1 MKQRILAA
9 VTALS
14 TVIFSLTAREY
25 CKSEH
30 MIAMRD
36 GTRLYTA
43 VYRPSDMAEDEKSP
57 ILYMRTPYGCRPYG
71 TEMSGFLNDSIYRPY
86 ADAGYIFVFQDVR
99 GRWMSEGEFVNV
111 RPLRDSADGIDEATD
126 SYDTVEWLIDSV
138 GGNNG
143 RVGVNGNS
151 YCGFYALMAAAS
163 GHPAI
168 KAVSPQAPIGDWW
181 MGDDLHHNGA
191 LALIDAT
198 SFSPQ
203 LRGCADHR
211 PTDRGDGYKAPM
223 GKDVGEWAMNNTVA
237 DVTRS
242 LDGNVPFW
250 LEMTSHPD
258 YDDWWSKRSS
268 VNATHGITAP
278 MLVVGGHFD
287 AEDLYGTLAVFRGL
301 KSNSRAPETH
311 LVMGPWAHG
320 AWRSSG
326 KANRLGEASFGDEP
340 LSRYFRDEVEF
351 PFFERYL
358 RERGDG
364 GVAAGSDVIFFTGE
378 NRWHHTDIARRDST
392 AAPLDIYLTESG
404 LSLTPPTAAASSTVY
419 ISDPGNPVPY
429 YGDITTRRKKE
440 YMTASQVF
448 VDGRDDVVTFILPA
462 MADTLSVAGPVD
474 AELFASISTTDADFI
489 VKVIDVA
496 PDGKEMLVRGDIMRG
511 RYRNSFSHPEAFTP
525 GKIEKISFTMPD
537 IAHTFLPGHSLKIQ
551 VQSSWF
557 PLFDRNPQQ
566 MTDIYNCR
574 AEDFVKSEISIYHDA
589 AHPSRIRFRQ
599 YAR

>member
-1 MKQRILAA
+1 MKLQIFTVMML
-9 VTALS
+9 LS
-14 TVIFSLTAREY
+14 VVMQPTIARDY
-25 CKSEH
+25 DKSEH

-43 VYRPSDMAEDEKSP
+43 VYKPADMTAVEKSP

-71 TEMSGFLNDSIYRPY
+71 SESAGFLNDSIYRPY
-86 ADAGYIFVFQDVR
+86 IDAGYIFVFQDVR
-99 GRWMSEGEFVNV
+99 GRWMSEGAFVNI
-111 RPLRDSADGIDEATD
+111 RPLRDSTDGIDEATD
-126 SYDTVEWLIDSV
+126 SYDTVEWLVDSID
-138 GGNNG
+138 GNNG
-143 RVGVNGNS
+143 CVGVNGNS

-168 KAVSPQAPIGDWW
+168 KAVSPQAPVGDWW

-203 LRGCADHR
+203 LRGAANHR
-211 PTDRGDGYKAPM
+211 PTDRSDGYKAPM
-223 GKDVGEWAMNNTVA
+223 GKDVGKWALENTVA

-250 LEMTSHPD
+250 DEMVSHPD
-258 YDDWWSKRSS
+258 YDEWWQRRASD
-268 VNATHGITAP
+268 NATANIKIP

-287 AEDLYGTLAVFRGL
+287 AEDLYGTLTVFRGL
-301 KSNSRAPETH
+301 KHNSPQADTR

-326 KANRLGEASFGDEP
+326 KANRLGEAIFDKKS

-351 PFFERYL
+351 PFFERHL
-358 RERGDG
+358 RNRGNG
-364 GVAAGSDVIFFTGE
+364 GVTADGDIIFFTGE
-378 NRWHHTDIARRDST
+378 NRWRRTDISHRDST
-392 AAPLDIYLTESG
+392 ATPVDIYLTDRG
-404 LSLTPPTAAASSTVY
+404 LSFTAPTAETSHSAYV
-419 ISDPGNPVPY
+419 SDPGDPVPY
-429 YGDITTRRKKE
+429 YSDITTRRKKE
-440 YMTASQVF
+440 YMTASQTF
-448 VDGRDDVVTFILPA
+448 VDNRDGVVTFRSQA
-462 MADTLSVAGPVD
+462 MADTMSVAGPVD
-474 AELFASISTTDADFI
+474 VELFASISTTDADFI

-525 GKIEKISFTMPD
+525 GKIEKINFTMPD
-537 IAHTFLPGHSLKIQ
+537 IAHSFMPGHTIKIQ
-551 VQSSWF
+551 IQSSWF

-566 MTDIYNCR
+566 MIDIYNCS
-574 AEDFVKSEISIYHDA
+574 ADDFIKSEISIHHDA
-589 AHPSRIRFRQ
+589 EHPSRVRFRQ
-599 YAR
+599 YNR